1 MVDYFSNG
9 KFKLKTHCD
18 ECGFKHQEGRN
29 VGVFVP
35 KEFLGGRYDVSAQHL
50 IQKETGKKEGG
61 GSSSTFNNNKN
72 NGATML
78 SVKVLAQSGPS
89 ISRFLASVVLRD
101 GER

>member
-61 GSSSTFNNNKN
+61 GEQQH
-72 NGATML
+72 L
-78 SVKVLAQSGPS
+78 
-89 ISRFLASVVLRD
+89 
-101 GER
+101 